1 MSSIN
6 SIDVKKEAEYAL
18 SIVFKKTLDEEEQNK
33 IMNETI
39 KYWKEN
45 VNEGIQSRANSFA
58 YASTYLFVLQDFYLI
73 VKVYQMRV
81 RMQH

>member
-6 SIDVKKEAEYAL
+6 SIDLKKEAERAL
-18 SIVFKKTLDEEEQNK
+18 SIVFKKTLDEEEQNI

-45 VNEGIQSRANSFA
+45 VNEGIYLLIHSFIP
-58 YASTYLFVLQDFYLI
+58 LFI
-73 VKVYQMRV
+73 
-81 RMQH
+81 

>member
-45 VNEGIQSRANSFA
+45 VNEGIHSPTNSFA
-58 YASTYLFVLQDFYLI
+58 CLITYIFA
-73 VKVYQMRV
+73 
-81 RMQH
+81 

>member
-6 SIDVKKEAEYAL
+6 SIDVQKEAAYAL

-45 VNEGIQSRANSFA
+45 VNEGFHPLTNSVA
-58 YASTYLFVLQDFYLI
+58 
-73 VKVYQMRV
+73 
-81 RMQH
+81 H

>member
-6 SIDVKKEAEYAL
+6 SIDLKKEAEHAL

-45 VNEGIQSRANSFA
+45 VNEGIYLLTHSFL
-58 YASTYLFVLQDFYLI
+58 YFIYSFTYS
-73 VKVYQMRV
+73 YQRV
-81 RMQH
+81 FILS